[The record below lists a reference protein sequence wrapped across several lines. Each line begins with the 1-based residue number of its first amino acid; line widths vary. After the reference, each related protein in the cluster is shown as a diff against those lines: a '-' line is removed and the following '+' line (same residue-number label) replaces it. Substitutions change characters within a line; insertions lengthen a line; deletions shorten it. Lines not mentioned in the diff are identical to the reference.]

1 VATAPSRVTGQ
12 NDHNQKET
20 SPPQG
25 KSTSK
30 PKAQIVRRQTVA
42 EIEAESPSV
51 DYNEPEEQDATK
63 RAKRQAKNSRF
74 DGKRMVQ
81 DDPSKSVRGSV
92 LVDDWEVGL
101 PALPAA
107 QSKVVVV
114 GEVTDVQAHMSNDRN
129 NVYSEFAVRVDEV
142 IKNNTN
148 TQLATGSVIVLE
160 RQGGIVKHAPDNS
173 IVYRIQGQG
182 FPRKGRRYVF
192 FLNPVEQELDYTIV
206 TGYELRGNKVFLLD
220 TTSQSRK
227 YEGVDEATFLNAV
240 RSAIAN

>member
-1 VATAPSRVTGQ
+1 VTVPKQVTGQ
-12 NDHNQKET
+12 NDRNQKET
-20 SPPQG
+20 SPLQG
-25 KSTSK
+25 KSTSR

-63 RAKRQAKNSRF
+63 RAKREAKNGRF
-74 DGKRMVQ
+74 DGKHMVQ
-81 DDPSKSVRGSV
+81 NNPSKGVSGAV
-92 LVDDWEVGL
+92 LINDWEAGL

-107 QSKVVVV
+107 QSKVVVI

-142 IKNNTN
+142 LKNNTG
-148 TQLATGSVIVLE
+148 TQLATGSAIALE

-173 IVYRIQGQG
+173 IAYRIQGQG

-192 FLNPVEQELDYTIV
+192 FLNPVGQELDYTIV
-206 TGYELRGNKVFLLD
+206 TGYELRGNKVILLD
-220 TTSQSRK
+220 TSPPFRV

-240 RSAIAN
+240 RNAIAN